1 MLEQCLIEFCAATL
15 ASLKSASLFNIR
27 FESQEDAEEQVALW
41 NERLQDKGI
50 RLVILRRTLG
60 DQAKCRALV
69 YVYRKRQLEKV
80 LRNPDVADFL
90 RDYGYEEI
98 YRGIYGEFPGASNGF
113 CEESFADFADGFAE
127 GLAERAISRLRN
139 RVAESSDFP
148 HEIGI
153 FLDYPLGDVQGF
165 IDNEGRNF
173 KCVGCW
179 KVYCDE
185 CASLK
190 KFAQYRKCRDVYRR
204 LWQQGRS
211 VLQLTVAA

>member
-1 MLEQCLIEFCAATL
+1 MLERCLIEFCAATL
-15 ASLKSASLFNIR
+15 ASLKSASLFNIA
-27 FESQEDAEEQVALW
+27 FVSPTDAEAQVALW
-41 NERLQDKGI
+41 NERLEDKGI
-50 RLVILRRTLG
+50 RLMILRENDNCVQG
-60 DQAKCRALV
+60 CRALV
-69 YVYRKRQLEKV
+69 YVYRRNQLAKV
-80 LRNPDVADFL
+80 LRNPEVAKFL
-90 RDYGYEEI
+90 LDYGY
-98 YRGIYGEFPGASNGF
+98 GDVYGSAYGTLP
-113 CEESFADFADGFAE
+113 DFQDSPLVEKA
-127 GLAERAISRLRN
+127 LLRLRN
-139 RVAESSDFP
+139 RVSESADFP

-165 IDNEGRNF
+165 IENEGRNF

-190 KFAQYRKCRDVYRR
+190 KFAQYRKCREVYRR

>member
-15 ASLKSASLFNIR
+15 ASLKSASLFNIA
-27 FESQEDAEEQVALW
+27 FATPADAEEQVTLW
-41 NERLQDKGI
+41 NERLGAKGI
-50 RLVILRRTLG
+50 RLMILRRN
-60 DQAKCRALV
+60 DRSAKGCRALV
-69 YVYRKRQLEKV
+69 YVYRRNQLATV
-80 LRNPDVADFL
+80 LRDPEVAEFL
-90 RDYGYEEI
+90 RDYGYGEI
-98 YRGIYGEFPGASNGF
+98 YGNVRSTFQD
-113 CEESFADFADGFAE
+113 ADAFQDSSLVEKA
-127 GLAERAISRLRN
+127 LQRLQN
-139 RVAESSDFP
+139 RVAESADFP

-153 FLDYPLGDVQGF
+153 FLGYPLGDVRGF
-165 IDNEGRNF
+165 IVNEGRNF

-190 KFAQYRKCRDVYRR
+190 KFAQYRKCQEVYRR

>member
-1 MLEQCLIEFCAATL
+1 MLERCLIEFCAATL

-27 FESQEDAEEQVALW
+27 FDSQEDAEEQVALW
-41 NERLQDKGI
+41 NNRLQDKGI

-60 DQAKCRALV
+60 GQAECRALV

-80 LRNPDVADFL
+80 LRNREVEDFL
-90 RDYGYEEI
+90 RSYGYGE
-98 YRGIYGEFPGASNGF
+98 IYGEVR
-113 CEESFADFADGFAE
+113 EESFV
-127 GLAERAISRLRN
+127 ERAIARLRD
-139 RVAESSDFP
+139 RMAECADFP

-211 VLQLTVAA
+211 ILQLTVAA

>member
-15 ASLKSASLFNIR
+15 ASLKSASLFNVA
-27 FESQEDAEEQVALW
+27 FASAADAEAQVALW
-41 NERLQDKGI
+41 NEKLEDKGI
-50 RLVILRRTLG
+50 QLMILRRNRSANG
-60 DQAKCRALV
+60 CRALV
-69 YVYRKRQLEKV
+69 YVYRRNQLAKV
-80 LRNPDVADFL
+80 LQNPEVAEFL
-90 RDYGYEEI
+90 RNYGYE
-98 YRGIYGEFPGASNGF
+98 GIYSEILDSQRDSQMVAKALMRLQGRVS
-113 CEESFADFADGFAE
+113 ESA
-127 GLAERAISRLRN
+127 
-139 RVAESSDFP
+139 DFP

-153 FLDYPLGDVQGF
+153 FLDYPLGDVRGF

-190 KFAQYRKCRDVYRR
+190 KFAQYRKCREVYRR

>member
-1 MLEQCLIEFCAATL
+1 MLERCLIEFCAATL

-27 FESQEDAEEQVALW
+27 FDSQEDAEEQVALW
-41 NERLQDKGI
+41 NNRLQDKGI

-60 DQAKCRALV
+60 GQAECRALV
-69 YVYRKRQLEKV
+69 YVYRRNQLAKV
-80 LRNPDVADFL
+80 LRNREVEDFL
-90 RDYGYEEI
+90 RSYGYGE
-98 YRGIYGEFPGASNGF
+98 IYGEVR
-113 CEESFADFADGFAE
+113 EESFV
-127 GLAERAISRLRN
+127 ERAIARLRN

>member
-1 MLEQCLIEFCAATL
+1 MLERCLIEFCAATL
-15 ASLKSASLFNIR
+15 ASLKSASLFNIA
-27 FESQEDAEEQVALW
+27 FASSADAEAQVALW
-41 NERLQDKGI
+41 NERLEGKGI
-50 RLVILRRTLG
+50 RLMILRRSAQVTKG
-60 DQAKCRALV
+60 CRALV
-69 YVYRKRQLEKV
+69 YVYRRNQLAKV
-80 LRNPDVADFL
+80 LRNQEVADFL
-90 RDYGYEEI
+90 RNYGYGEI
-98 YRGIYGEFPGASNGF
+98 YENAPDAFQD
-113 CEESFADFADGFAE
+113 ADAFQDSPLVEKA
-127 GLAERAISRLRN
+127 LLRLQN
-139 RVAESSDFP
+139 RVSGSADFP

-165 IDNEGRNF
+165 IVNEGRNF

-190 KFAQYRKCRDVYRR
+190 KFAQYRKCREVYRR

>member
-1 MLEQCLIEFCAATL
+1 MLERCLIEFCAATL

-27 FESQEDAEEQVALW
+27 FDSQEDAEEQVALW
-41 NERLQDKGI
+41 NNRLQNKGI
-50 RLVILRRTLG
+50 RLMILRRTLG
-60 DQAKCRALV
+60 GQAECRALV
-69 YVYRKRQLEKV
+69 YVYRRNQLAKV
-80 LRNPDVADFL
+80 LRNREVEDFL
-90 RDYGYEEI
+90 RSYGYGE
-98 YRGIYGEFPGASNGF
+98 IYGEVR
-113 CEESFADFADGFAE
+113 EESFV
-127 GLAERAISRLRN
+127 ERAIARLRN